1 MKSLSKIENAI
12 PLRTDKEFTTLPNWV
27 FDTMHLRTPVANVV
41 YFAILRKTIG
51 FQKNSDRI
59 SNSQF
64 EKICNLSRPSVIRAK
79 KELYENGWIM
89 FDGEEK
95 RIFAVNRS
103 SSLEQLNI
111 FTSKIN
117 ESKVFTPASKEFL
130 QEGSK
135 VFTPASKEFLHTKEN
150 SLKETEKRK
159 EEEIPSSPEKVFEKK
174 KEESSFANQ
183 MLGLKDV
190 VSSPVLNRNE
200 AFQRMVNTISK
211 IKKREKGEMTGYDS
225 MNKNETANL
234 YCLVDQFEGN
244 QNVVLQILETM
255 LEYQKSGKLKLY
267 SEILRTTTKHTNPNF
282 WNQAT
287 ISAFYIVKFASDKE
301 VIDTAIREN
310 EIYQEHL
317 KRKKEQAT
325 FAKSPEA
332 KLNIPIDPEFAKQL
346 KELKDKPVDKVDELE
361 VKRKSDLEKMKSV
374 LAATP
379 KKCIFEIEREQEE
392 KRKDILIKI
401 ELQKKVV

>member
-1 MKSLSKIENAI
+1 MNHSFNTEYARKYGIEEAIVIENFIFWIKKNHANSENIKEIEIDGVKEQRVFTYNSAKALAELFPYFSEKQIYRIMESLEKQSILIKAHFNSNNHNRITWYCFKDQNSFLEIGKWNHISI
-12 PLRTDKEFTTLPNWV
+12 PEKE
-27 FDTMHLRTPVANVV
+27 
-41 YFAILRKTIG
+41 K
-51 FQKNSDRI
+51 
-59 SNSQF
+59 SNSHNR
-64 EKICNLSRPSVIRAK
+64 EIHLPK
-79 KELYENGWIM
+79 KENHYTDINQIEN
-89 FDGEEK
+89 K
-95 RIFAVNRS
+95 
-103 SSLEQLNI
+103 NI
-111 FTSKIN
+111 
-117 ESKVFTPASKEFL
+117 
-130 QEGSK
+130 
-135 VFTPASKEFLHTKEN
+135 
-150 SLKETEKRK
+150 
-159 EEEIPSSPEKVFEKK
+159 EEEIKNSSTPSKVLEKQ
-174 KEESSFANQ
+174 KEESSFANR
-183 MLGLKDV
+183 MLDLKDV
-190 VSSPVLNRNE
+190 VSSPVLNRQE
-200 AFQRMVNTISK
+200 AFQRMVNTISRV
-211 IKKREKGEMTGYDS
+211 KKREKGELTGYDS

-234 YCLVDQFEGN
+234 YCLVEQFQGN
-244 QNVVLQILETM
+244 ENVVLKILETM

>member
-1 MKSLSKIENAI
+1 MSKENIFFPNTTQVPNFVFDVLMAKTSKTPARFFVLLAIIRKTYGWQKHEDLLSLSQIIELTGMSKNAVKDALKFWQQEKVIKLLSKGDGRKISKYRCLLYDYIDTQGVIQKYAGGQPMI
-12 PLRTDKEFTTLPNWV
+12 PTESTN
-27 FDTMHLRTPVANVV
+27 DTYRGQSVTPQKQLNQ
-41 YFAILRKTIG
+41 LSKTIN
-51 FQKNSDRI
+51 K
-59 SNSQF
+59 
-64 EKICNLSRPSVIRAK
+64 
-79 KELYENGWIM
+79 
-89 FDGEEK
+89 
-95 RIFAVNRS
+95 
-103 SSLEQLNI
+103 
-111 FTSKIN
+111 
-117 ESKVFTPASKEFL
+117 
-130 QEGSK
+130 
-135 VFTPASKEFLHTKEN
+135 
-150 SLKETEKRK
+150 K
-159 EEEIPSSPEKVFEKK
+159 EEEIPSSSEKVFEKK

-211 IKKREKGEMTGYDS
+211 IKKREKGQLVGYDS

-244 QNVVLQILETM
+244 ENVVLQILETM

-310 EIYQEHL
+310 EIYQEHS
-317 KRKKEQAT
+317 KKKKEFKT
-325 FAKSPEA
+325 FANSSEA

-346 KELKDKPVDKVDELE
+346 KGLKDKPIESIDELDI
-361 VKRKSDLEKMKSV
+361 KRKSDLEKLKKQISATTQKSESEIQEDEN
-374 LAATP
+374 LRRNEML
-379 KKCIFEIEREQEE
+379 KKIGYE
-392 KRKDILIKI
+392 KKTG
-401 ELQKKVV
+401 

>member
-1 MKSLSKIENAI
+1 MSKDNIFFPNTTQVPNFVFDVLMAKCGKAPTRFFVLLAIIRKTYGWQKHEDLLSLSHIIELTGMSKNAVKDALKFWQKEKVIKLLSKGDGRKISKYRCLLYDYMDTQRTSETPPEGQSVTPTESVNGTLEGQPMTPQKQLNQLSKTINKIE
-12 PLRTDKEFTTLPNWV
+12 
-27 FDTMHLRTPVANVV
+27 
-41 YFAILRKTIG
+41 
-51 FQKNSDRI
+51 
-59 SNSQF
+59 
-64 EKICNLSRPSVIRAK
+64 
-79 KELYENGWIM
+79 
-89 FDGEEK
+89 EEK
-95 RIFAVNRS
+95 
-103 SSLEQLNI
+103 
-111 FTSKIN
+111 
-117 ESKVFTPASKEFL
+117 AS
-130 QEGSK
+130 
-135 VFTPASKEFLHTKEN
+135 P
-150 SLKETEKRK
+150 
-159 EEEIPSSPEKVFEKK
+159 PEKVFEKK

-200 AFQRMVNTISK
+200 AFQRMVNTISR
-211 IKKREKGEMTGYDS
+211 IKKREKGQLVGYDS

-244 QNVVLQILETM
+244 ENVVLQILETM
-255 LEYQKSGKLKLY
+255 LEYQNSGKLKLY

-325 FAKSPEA
+325 FTKSPEA
-332 KLNIPIDPEFAKQL
+332 KLNIPIDTEFAKQL
-346 KELKDKPVDKVDELE
+346 KELKDKPVEQVDELE
-361 VKRKSDLEKMKSV
+361 VKRHADLEKMKSV

-379 KKCIFEIEREQEE
+379 KKSNFEIEREQEE
-392 KRKDILIKI
+392 KRKEILMKI